1 MTSLCCLSCSSKS
14 SIARAIFINKY
25 AETGLLSQGMFLA
38 TAYLLLIVE
47 TGAEEE
53 VMRSLK
59 SIEEVKEARM
69 VYGAYDIIIRVET
82 ETMEEMKNLVN
93 GRIRRL
99 DKIRSTMTMIVV

>member
-1 MTSLCCLSCSSKS
+1 
-14 SIARAIFINKY
+14 
-25 AETGLLSQGMFLA
+25 MFLA

-47 TGAEEE
+47 TGTEEE

-69 VYGAYDIIIRVET
+69 VYGLYDIIIRVET

-99 DKIRSTMTMIVV
+99 DKIRSTMTLIVV